1 MSAKFQNENYF
12 CYVARM
18 QTLLWLSKNGA
29 LKLKLK
35 LKTKTKTKFHFS
47 RMIIKS
53 KQQSKPTRYLENI
66 IFLGLSKFLLFDLN
80 SSTSMSIT
88 TVFEF
93 SYCVY

>member
-18 QTLLWLSKNGA
+18 QTLFWLSKNGA

-47 RMIIKS
+47 RMRIKS
-53 KQQSKPTRYLENI
+53 KQQSKSTRYLENI

-80 SSTSMSIT
+80 SSTSIT